1 MSPTCQSP
9 ILSNA
14 SLSLAVCLQAA
25 YRQRIQATHRQHKT
39 ETSEEPGKT
48 KETIS
53 SGKSEKPHRLKGPN
67 DAISS
72 TITDWVGKPP
82 QKNREDKKS
91 EQSSINVLPE
101 GVTEILHPKVHGP
114 FIGEIEEGQ
123 QVTGLVSNLFV
134 APIFQ
139 HESEHTDFLMI
150 LGRNSGASTNGRL
163 ETLSVILREL
173 PTSIYTVGQVEPRT
187 RVWAPNTQGEKN
199 FLNPL
204 ISYLIAKVLTRTETR
219 EGHGLRLDEIQD
231 RVLPNLGLANNALR
245 PRLKHVA
252 IYDKNTQIWTTKPIG
267 TEDYPGAEALG
278 KSISTDGIAAFE
290 VSNASVTRL
299 KDLGIYQLFNGAHA
313 CSSVG
318 VAMVYLAGQV
328 NAVRE
333 LARKVR
339 NVLKAVPN
347 MKGLTREYYEA
358 AIAYLEALSK
368 ALRRRFEVAKFI
380 HEELQLAPWHLSGEF
395 HDVHKKGEG
404 TGMMKLT
411 GLGDPSGVGEGFSF
425 LRENDTKPSKSVGTG
440 PINQKDKITGTED
453 DLRKLTM
460 KQMAN
465 ILRSYGMAQNF
476 IDTLKRW
483 DRVHVIRDLSTKA
496 ASDGIGDGLERF
508 ARGEKM
514 KLSDQKQ
521 MYRDRIQVIWKR
533 QIAALSDPGDRA
545 TGDGAGAEADEVA
558 AKGTEKNTDDA
569 DDDSDMEDEDDFA
582 AEMEEELMDRA
593 DATKIVA
600 AQGGDEGRMRARL
613 MEDQDLTDA
622 KNLVNLKK
630 EKAEARAAGLL
641 MDDEM
646 RSAEQTS
653 GFKRKV
659 VRRRITKTYPDG
671 RVVTTFKFIVHAEE
685 VGKIMAR
692 LAHEKKEKKDITE
705 RPEYPPDERQ
715 IGHSKFEDEDDFE
728 FSTRGRG
735 STKGRKRRGRGAT
748 TARGVRMKAQ
758 FGKMRTGT
766 AKALKKRRR
775 EEDDIELYN
784 SVARR
789 KGTSNRKER
798 GSIRDRRP
806 HVIFAN
812 KLEAIRSMAESRPGS
827 GPFHRA
833 VDQRK
838 WPRYYEVISEPID
851 LSAIRDKIK
860 NYEYRT
866 TEAFLKD
873 FQLMRAN
880 AIKFNGAGVPIAEEG
895 VQIFEFV
902 KSKIEESRGE
912 FADLEEAVQE
922 QLSTKPKKKKKSR
935 SSKASASA
943 EAAAASGSTSLAR
956 ID

>member
-1 MSPTCQSP
+1 
-9 ILSNA
+9 
-14 SLSLAVCLQAA
+14 
-25 YRQRIQATHRQHKT
+25 
-39 ETSEEPGKT
+39 
-48 KETIS
+48 
-53 SGKSEKPHRLKGPN
+53 
-67 DAISS
+67 
-72 TITDWVGKPP
+72 
-82 QKNREDKKS
+82 
-91 EQSSINVLPE
+91 
-101 GVTEILHPKVHGP
+101 
-114 FIGEIEEGQ
+114 
-123 QVTGLVSNLFV
+123 
-134 APIFQ
+134 
-139 HESEHTDFLMI
+139 
-150 LGRNSGASTNGRL
+150 
-163 ETLSVILREL
+163 
-173 PTSIYTVGQVEPRT
+173 
-187 RVWAPNTQGEKN
+187 
-199 FLNPL
+199 
-204 ISYLIAKVLTRTETR
+204 
-219 EGHGLRLDEIQD
+219 
-231 RVLPNLGLANNALR
+231 
-245 PRLKHVA
+245 
-252 IYDKNTQIWTTKPIG
+252 
-267 TEDYPGAEALG
+267 
-278 KSISTDGIAAFE
+278 
-290 VSNASVTRL
+290 
-299 KDLGIYQLFNGAHA
+299 
-313 CSSVG
+313 
-318 VAMVYLAGQV
+318 
-328 NAVRE
+328 
-333 LARKVR
+333 
-339 NVLKAVPN
+339 LKAVPN
-347 MKGLTREYYEA
+347 MKGLTREYYEQS
-358 AIAYLEALSK
+358 ISYLEALSK

-380 HEELQLAPWHLSGEF
+380 HEELQLAPWNLSGEF

-425 LRENDTKPSKSVGTG
+425 LREVDSKPSKSVGTG

-496 ASDGIGDGLERF
+496 ASDGMGDGLERF

-545 TGDGAGAEADEVA
+545 SGDGGGADADDAA
-558 AKGTEKNTDDA
+558 AKGAEKNTDDA
-569 DDDSDMEDEDDFA
+569 DDDSDLEDEDDFA
-582 AEMEEELMDRA
+582 AEMEEEMMDRA

-600 AQGGDEGRMRARL
+600 AQGGDDGRMRARL
-613 MEDQDLTDA
+613 MEDEDLTDA

-630 EKAEARAAGLL
+630 EKAEARAAREGLT
-641 MDDEM
+641 MNDEM

-692 LAHEKKEKKDITE
+692 LEHDKKEKKDITD

-715 IGHSKFEDEDDFE
+715 IGHAMFEDEDDFE

-758 FGKMRTGT
+758 YGKMRTGT
-766 AKALKKRRR
+766 AKALKKRKR

-784 SVARR
+784 AVARR

-812 KLEAIRSMAESRPGS
+812 RLEAIRNMAESRPHS
-827 GPFHRA
+827 GPFRRA
-833 VDQRK
+833 VDQRAI
-838 WPRYYEVISEPID
+838 PRYYEVISDPID

-866 TEAFLKD
+866 TEGFLKD

-880 AIKFNGAGVPIAEEG
+880 AIKFNGAGTPIAEES
-895 VQIFEFV
+895 VQIFEFA

-922 QLSTKPKKKKKSR
+922 QLSTKPKKKRTKSR
-935 SSKASASA
+935 AKANSSA
-943 EAAAASGSTSLAR
+943 EAAAASGDSWAD
-956 ID
+956 IDFDNLSDDSD